1 VGAEAVS
8 DKDSSFEYLMFLSL
22 EKDLEIA
29 RLEDK
34 IEELEAVIRDLHSA
48 TDKAMSLINDDEPY
62 YDKDRDENK
71 Q

>member
-1 VGAEAVS
+1 MS

>member
-1 VGAEAVS
+1 MGAEAVS